1 MPINDI
7 RNNIVNNLII
17 IGVDISTPA
26 VVAGNKSHLWQIYFN
41 LNNIFHIFD
50 IEIINKAL
58 KNEQRYSQLQ
68 VFCLCKRH

>member
-7 RNNIVNNLII
+7 KNNIVNNLII
-17 IGVDISTPA
+17 IGVEISTP

-58 KNEQRYSQLQ
+58 KNEQRSYQLQ